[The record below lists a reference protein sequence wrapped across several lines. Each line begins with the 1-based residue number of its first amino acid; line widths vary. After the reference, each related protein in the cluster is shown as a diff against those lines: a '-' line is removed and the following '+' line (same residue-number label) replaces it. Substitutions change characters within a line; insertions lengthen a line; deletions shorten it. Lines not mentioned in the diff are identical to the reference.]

1 MIRVGSNNEDSLFS
15 NAMNFVVAL
24 MAVAIEYVYIRSL
37 ETSPI
42 YCA

>member
-1 MIRVGSNNEDSLFS
+1 MIRVGSNKEDSLFL
-15 NAMNFVVAL
+15 NAMNSVVVL

-37 ETSPI
+37 DTSPI